1 MFEQLYS
8 VYQNHIRKPYSDSQ
22 KDKLCRGKVFFFAL
36 FRDFEVNYLIR
47 TLNKVFLGDY
57 DRPNMIEQMNGSRA
71 FYAVIVV

>member
-1 MFEQLYS
+1 MS
-8 VYQNHIRKPYSDSQ
+8 RKS
-22 KDKLCRGKVFFFAL
+22 FFFAL